1 MDVFEQRNTATASRD
16 GYFVGFSAT
25 NLELRVYGSAGTTT
39 TSFTQLQT
47 KHQEGRWKHYAM
59 TFDDASNAVRCYV
72 NGMMVGASTNSRD
85 MTATASCTT
94 RLGGAG
100 VIGMSAYSL
109 FDLQVFPDVV
119 VPPSDIP
126 LLMKPDVLLGGCRG
140 RYCGLAFRGTPIDES
155 GNGNDLSG
163 TPHPDA
169 EPPWR
174 STYQ

>member
-1 MDVFEQRNTATASRD
+1 MDVFEHRNTATSSRD
-16 GYFVGFSAT
+16 GYYIGFSAT
-25 NLELRVYGSAGTTT
+25 NFTLSVYGSNGNTATTF
-39 TSFTQLQT
+39 SQLQT
-47 KHQEGRWKHYAM
+47 KHQEGRWKHYAI

-72 NGMMVGASTNSRD
+72 NGMMVGQTTNTRD
-85 MTATASCTT
+85 MTSTASCTT

-100 VIGMSAYSL
+100 VSGMSAYSL

-126 LLMKPDVLLGGCRG
+126 LLMKPDVLLNGCRG

-155 GNGNDLSG
+155 GNGNNLSG
-163 TPHPDA
+163 TPSSDA